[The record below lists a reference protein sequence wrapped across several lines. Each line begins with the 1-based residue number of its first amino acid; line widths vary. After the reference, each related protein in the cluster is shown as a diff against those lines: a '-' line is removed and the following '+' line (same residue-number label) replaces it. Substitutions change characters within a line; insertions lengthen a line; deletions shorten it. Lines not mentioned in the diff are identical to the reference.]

1 MDNKLIQVNEEE
13 KKTQD
18 PAFWDNPKKA
28 ETILKEIKRI
38 KFWIDSYS
46 ELDSLFNDLEVLM
59 EFSQMGEDVDSDII
73 SQTDTLM
80 AALDEL
86 EFKNM
91 LSGEEDTL
99 NAVLEIN
106 PGAGGTESQDWAA
119 MLMRMYIM
127 WAEKKGLKVR
137 EIDYQKGDEAG
148 IKSVSLEIQG
158 DFAYGNLKGENGVHR
173 LVRIS
178 PFDSNARRHTSF
190 SSVFVYPV
198 IDDTIDVD
206 VSPGDIKWETFR
218 SGGAGGQNV
227 NKVETGVRLE
237 HKPSGLIIRNTE
249 SRSQLQNK
257 ENAIKLL
264 KSKLYELELRR
275 RQEEKDI
282 VEGNKMKIEW
292 GSQIRN
298 YVLHPYKLIKDL
310 RTNFETSNTQDVL
323 DGALDPFIKDYLM
336 KFGKGAIQEEE

>member
-1 MDNKLIQVNEEE
+1 
-13 KKTQD
+13 
-18 PAFWDNPKKA
+18 
-28 ETILKEIKRI
+28 
-38 KFWIDSYS
+38 
-46 ELDSLFNDLEVLM
+46 
-59 EFSQMGEDVDSDII
+59 MGEDVSDDIDNQHKQLI
-73 SQTDTLM
+73 N
-80 AALDEL
+80 ALEEL

-91 LSGEEDTL
+91 LSGEEDAL

-127 WAEKKGLKVR
+127 WAEKKGLKVK

-237 HKPSGLIIRNTE
+237 HKPTGLIIRNTE

-257 ENAIKLL
+257 ANAMTLL
-264 KSKLYELELRR
+264 KSKLYEMEIRK
-275 RQEEKDI
+275 RQEERDVI
-282 VEGNKMKIEW
+282 EGNKMKIEW

-310 RTNFETSNTQDVL
+310 RTNYETSNVNNVL
-323 DGALDPFIKDYLM
+323 DGELDGFIKDYLM
-336 KFGKGAIQEEE
+336 KFGKGAIKED

>member
-1 MDNKLIQVNEEE
+1 M
-13 KKTQD
+13 
-18 PAFWDNPKKA
+18 
-28 ETILKEIKRI
+28 
-38 KFWIDSYS
+38 
-46 ELDSLFNDLEVLM
+46 EVLL
-59 EFSQMGEDVDSDII
+59 EFAQMGEDVNDEIESQHSD
-73 SQTDTLM
+73 L
-80 AALDEL
+80 LVGLEEL

-99 NAVLEIN
+99 NAVVEIN
-106 PGAGGTESQDWAA
+106 PGAGGTESQDSAS
-119 MLMRMYIM
+119 MLMRMYLM

-158 DFAYGNLKGENGVHR
+158 DFAYGYLKGENGVHR

-198 IDDTIDVD
+198 IDDTIEIE
-206 VSPGDIKWETFR
+206 VSPGEISWDTFR

-237 HKPSGLIIRNTE
+237 HKPSGIIIRNTE

-257 ENAIKLL
+257 ENAMKLL
-264 KSKLYELELRR
+264 KSKLYEMELRK
-275 RQEEKDI
+275 RQEEKDV

-310 RTNFETSNTQDVL
+310 RTNFESSNVQNVL
-323 DGALDPFIKDYLM
+323 DGDLDDFIKDYLM
-336 KFGKGAIQEEE
+336 KFGKGAIQKEDR

>member
-1 MDNKLIQVNEEE
+1 LIQVNEEE

-18 PAFWDNPKKA
+18 PEFWNDPKKA
-28 ETILKEIKRI
+28 EKILKEIKRI
-38 KFWIDSYS
+38 KFWVNAYQ
-46 ELDSLFNDLEVLM
+46 ELETLFNDIEVLF
-59 EFSQMGEDVDSDII
+59 EFSQMGENVDSDI
-73 SQTDTLM
+73 DTGHKSLLK
-80 AALDEL
+80 ALEEL

-91 LSGEEDTL
+91 LSSEEDAL
-99 NAVLEIN
+99 SAVLEIN
-106 PGAGGTESQDWAA
+106 PGAGGTESQDWAS

-127 WAEKKGLKVR
+127 WAEKHGLKVK
-137 EIDYQKGDEAG
+137 EIDYQKGEEAG
-148 IKSVSLEIQG
+148 IKSVALEIQG
-158 DFAYGNLKGENGVHR
+158 DFAYGKLKGENGVHR

-190 SSVFVYPV
+190 SSVYVYPL
-198 IDDTIDVD
+198 IDETIEIEVK
-206 VSPGDIKWETFR
+206 PGDISWDTFR

-237 HKPSGLIIRNTE
+237 HKPSGILIRNTE

-264 KSKLYELELRR
+264 KSKLYELEIRK
-275 RQEEKDI
+275 RQEEKDVI
-282 VEGNKMKIEW
+282 EGNKMKIEW

-310 RTNFETSNTQDVL
+310 RTNFETSNTQSVL
-323 DGALDPFIKDYLM
+323 DGGLDPFIKDYLM
-336 KFGKGAIQEEE
+336 KYGKGAIQEEN

>member
-1 MDNKLIQVNEEE
+1 
-13 KKTQD
+13 
-18 PAFWDNPKKA
+18 
-28 ETILKEIKRI
+28 
-38 KFWIDSYS
+38 
-46 ELDSLFNDLEVLM
+46 
-59 EFSQMGEDVDSDII
+59 MGEDVADEIEKQHTILI
-73 SQTDTLM
+73 SSLE
-80 AALDEL
+80 EL

-99 NAVLEIN
+99 NAVVEIN

-119 MLMRMYIM
+119 MLMRMYLM
-127 WAEKKGLKVR
+127 WAEKKGFKVR

-158 DFAYGNLKGENGVHR
+158 DFAYGYLKGENGVHR

-198 IDDTIDVD
+198 IDDTIEIEVG
-206 VSPGDIKWETFR
+206 PGDITWYTFR

-237 HKPSGLIIRNTE
+237 HKPSGIIIRNTE

-257 ENAIKLL
+257 DNAMKLL
-264 KSKLYELELRR
+264 KSKLYEMELRK
-275 RQEEKDI
+275 RQEEKDV

-310 RTNFETSNTQDVL
+310 RTNFESSNVQNVL
-323 DGALDPFIKDYLM
+323 DGDLDAFIKDYLM
-336 KFGKGAIQEEE
+336 KFGKGAIQKEDS

>member
-1 MDNKLIQVNEEE
+1 
-13 KKTQD
+13 
-18 PAFWDNPKKA
+18 
-28 ETILKEIKRI
+28 
-38 KFWIDSYS
+38 
-46 ELDSLFNDLEVLM
+46 
-59 EFSQMGEDVDSDII
+59 MGEDVEEDLNVQEKNI
-73 SQTDTLM
+73 LK
-80 AALDEL
+80 ALDDL

-91 LSGEEDTL
+91 LSGEEDAL
-99 NAVLEIN
+99 HAVVEIN

-127 WAEKKGLKVR
+127 WAEKKGMKVR
-137 EIDYQKGDEAG
+137 EIDYQKGEEAG

-158 DFAYGNLKGENGVHR
+158 DFAYGNLKGESGVHR

-198 IDDTIDVD
+198 IDDTIDIN

-237 HKPSGLIIRNTE
+237 HKPSGILIRNTE

-257 ENAIKLL
+257 ENAMKLL
-264 KSKLYELELRR
+264 KSKLYEMEMRK
-275 RQEEKDI
+275 RQEEKDAI
-282 VEGNKMKIEW
+282 EGNKMKIEW

-310 RTNFETSNTQDVL
+310 RTNFETSNVQNVL
-323 DGALDPFIKDYLM
+323 DGDLDAFIKDYLM
-336 KFGKGAIQEEE
+336 KFGKGAIREE